1 MILVGNITNVYL
13 MELWSKGYTIDLD
26 WIPYDKLPAI
36 SISNQPV
43 KSKTT
48 DDKYKNSGYPTKTSS
63 ILFLVK
69 TGQLLAIYFVFL
81 ALYAI
86 NDLVHHFTRFSF
98 IKKACIKIRKFMISL
113 LVM

>member
-1 MILVGNITNVYL
+1 

-36 SISNQPV
+36 TISNQPV

-48 DDKYKNSGYPTKTSS
+48 DDKFKNSGYPTKTTS

-69 TGQLLAIYFVFL
+69 TGQLVATYFVLLAIY
-81 ALYAI
+81 AI
-86 NDLVHHFTRFSF
+86 CDLVNLFSKF
-98 IKKACIKIRKFMISL
+98 QLIKKVSIKIRSFLTSL
-113 LVM
+113 LVL